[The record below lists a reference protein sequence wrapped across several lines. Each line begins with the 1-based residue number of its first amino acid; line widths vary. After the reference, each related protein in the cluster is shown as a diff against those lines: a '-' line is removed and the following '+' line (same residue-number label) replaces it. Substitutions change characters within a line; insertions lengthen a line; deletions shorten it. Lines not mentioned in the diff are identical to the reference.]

1 MSRFV
6 CFAILS
12 AGLLAASGCS
22 SCFGGGTGCRR
33 PSFLDFRSPCS
44 GAPAMAPMQPCGP
57 TCAPACEPAC
67 APAAGPCCEGGSPVV
82 SGPVTVS

>member
-22 SCFGGGTGCRR
+22 SCFGGGTACRR

-44 GAPAMAPMQPCGP
+44 NGPAMAPMQPCGP
-57 TCAPACEPAC
+57 ACAPACEPAC
-67 APAAGPCCEGGSPVV
+67 APAAPCCEGGSPVMT
-82 SGPVTVS
+82 GPVTVS